1 MNFSDKTLGEG
12 RAWVRVATPPP
23 CITTVMP
30 FHRPIPESKSR
41 GKAAGALSALV
52 QAEKMMQIALVLPC
66 AAFVGWL
73 VGLWLDRALHQSWI
87 ELVGIVFGGASGLVY
102 VVRLAMNAVG
112 ESASQDEA
120 GNDSGKGSAG
130 KTS

>member
-1 MNFSDKTLGEG
+1 
-12 RAWVRVATPPP
+12 
-23 CITTVMP
+23 MP
-30 FHRPIPESKSR
+30 FHRPIPDSKSR
-41 GKAAGALSALV
+41 GKAGGALSALV

-73 VGLWLDRALHQSWI
+73 LGMLLDRALHQSWI

-112 ESASQDEA
+112 ESASEDGA
-120 GNDSGKGSAG
+120 GNGPESGDRPGKGSAG